1 MPFPIPNRT
10 TPLQTMPM
18 ASPIKPSPDPKDQT
32 FRSNILRKKRP
43 IQPLKPLFSFVI

>member
-10 TPLQTMPM
+10 APLQTMPM
-18 ASPIKPSPDPKDQT
+18 ASPIKPSPEAPAQS
-32 FRSNILRKKRP
+32 FRSNILKKKRP